1 MSRTSAVKTN
11 AVRLLE
17 SAGIVFAVHE
27 YPVDDG
33 RIDARSIAE
42 KLGRSTDEVF
52 KTLVAESP
60 AHEHFVFV
68 IPAAGELDLKKAAQ
82 AAGRKSI
89 EMIPQKQLFPLTGY
103 VHGGC
108 SPVGMKKLFPTFID
122 ETAQLFDV
130 MFVSG
135 GKVGLNLEIAPD
147 LLCGFIHIDIISSIS
162 LPEGK
167 SKRQRRYFIP
177 YLQRTAEERR
187 KSCRRGGSSDR

>member
-17 SAGIVFAVHE
+17 SAGILFTAHE

-42 KLGRSTDEVF
+42 KLGRTEDEVF
-52 KTLVAESP
+52 KTLVTETP
-60 AHEHFVFV
+60 AHEYFVFV

-89 EMIPQKQLFPLTGY
+89 DMIPQKQLFPLTGY

-108 SPVGMKKLFPTFID
+108 SPVGKKKLFPTFID
-122 ETAQLFDV
+122 ETAQLFEV
-130 MFVSG
+130 IFVSG
-135 GKVGLNLEIAPD
+135 GKIGLNLEIAPD
-147 LLCGFIHIDIISSIS
+147 RLCGF
-162 LPEGK
+162 LPAQYADLT
-167 SKRQRRYFIP
+167 RN
-177 YLQRTAEERR
+177 
-187 KSCRRGGSSDR
+187 

>member
-1 MSRTSAVKTN
+1 MNRANAVKTN

-17 SAGIVFAVHE
+17 SAGVAFTVHE

-82 AAGRKSI
+82 AADRKSI
-89 EMIPQKQLFPLTGY
+89 EMIPLKQLFPLTGY

-135 GKVGLNLEIAPD
+135 GKIGVNLEIAPD
-147 LLCGFIHIDIISSIS
+147 VLCSFV
-162 LPEGK
+162 
-167 SKRQRRYFIP
+167 QARYVD
-177 YLQRTAEERR
+177 LT
-187 KSCRRGGSSDR
+187 KN

>member
-1 MSRTSAVKTN
+1 MNRANAVKTN

-17 SAGIVFAVHE
+17 SAGIAFTVHE

-42 KLGRSTDEVF
+42 KLGRSADEVF

-60 AHEHFVFV
+60 AHDHFVFV

-82 AAGRKSI
+82 AADRKSI
-89 EMIPQKQLFPLTGY
+89 EMIPLKQLFPLTGY

-135 GKVGLNLEIAPD
+135 GKVGVNLEIAPD
-147 LLCGFIHIDIISSIS
+147 VLCSFVQAQYAD
-162 LPEGK
+162 LTK
-167 SKRQRRYFIP
+167 N
-177 YLQRTAEERR
+177 
-187 KSCRRGGSSDR
+187 

>member
-1 MSRTSAVKTN
+1 MNRTNAVKTN

-82 AAGRKSI
+82 AADRKSI
-89 EMIPQKQLFPLTGY
+89 EMIPLKQLFPLTGY

-122 ETAQLFDV
+122 ETAQLFDA

-135 GKVGLNLEIAPD
+135 GKVGVNLEIAPD
-147 LLCGFIHIDIISSIS
+147 ILCSFIQAQYAD
-162 LPEGK
+162 LTK
-167 SKRQRRYFIP
+167 N
-177 YLQRTAEERR
+177 
-187 KSCRRGGSSDR
+187 

>member
-1 MSRTSAVKTN
+1 MNRANAVKTN

-17 SAGIVFAVHE
+17 SAGIDFTVHE

-42 KLGRSTDEVF
+42 KLGRSADEVF

-60 AHEHFVFV
+60 AHDHFVFV

-82 AAGRKSI
+82 AADRKSI
-89 EMIPQKQLFPLTGY
+89 EMIPLKQLFPLTGY

-122 ETAQLFDV
+122 ETAQLFEV

-147 LLCGFIHIDIISSIS
+147 VLCTFIQAQYAD
-162 LPEGK
+162 LTK
-167 SKRQRRYFIP
+167 N
-177 YLQRTAEERR
+177 
-187 KSCRRGGSSDR
+187 

>member
-1 MSRTSAVKTN
+1 MNRTSTVKTN

-42 KLGRSTDEVF
+42 KLGRTTDEVF

-60 AHEHFVFV
+60 AHEYFVFV

-147 LLCGFIHIDIISSIS
+147 RLCGF
-162 LPEGK
+162 LPAQYADLT
-167 SKRQRRYFIP
+167 RN
-177 YLQRTAEERR
+177 
-187 KSCRRGGSSDR
+187 

>member
-1 MSRTSAVKTN
+1 MSRTSTVKTN

-17 SAGIVFAVHE
+17 SAGLVFATHE

-89 EMIPQKQLFPLTGY
+89 EMIPQKTLLPLTGY

-108 SPVGMKKLFPTFID
+108 SPVGMKKFFPTFID
-122 ETAQLFDV
+122 ETAQLFDYIC
-130 MFVSG
+130 VSAG
-135 GKVGLNLEIAPD
+135 AVGANVAVSPD
-147 LLCGFIHIDIISSIS
+147 ALCRF
-162 LPEGK
+162 LPASYADLAVFK
-167 SKRQRRYFIP
+167 
-177 YLQRTAEERR
+177 
-187 KSCRRGGSSDR
+187 

>member
-1 MSRTSAVKTN
+1 MSRTSAVKKN

-17 SAGIVFAVHE
+17 SAGFVFTAHE

-33 RIDARSIAE
+33 LIDARSIAR
-42 KLGRSTDEVF
+42 KLGRTPDEVF
-52 KTLVAESP
+52 KTLVAETP
-60 AHEHFVFV
+60 AHEYFVFV

-89 EMIPQKQLFPLTGY
+89 DMIPQKTLFPLTGY

-122 ETAQLFDV
+122 ETAQLFEV

-147 LLCGFIHIDIISSIS
+147 RLCSFIQAQYAD
-162 LPEGK
+162 LTKNQPDK
-167 SKRQRRYFIP
+167 
-177 YLQRTAEERR
+177 
-187 KSCRRGGSSDR
+187 

>member
-1 MSRTSAVKTN
+1 MSRTSNVKTN

-17 SAGIVFAVHE
+17 SAGIVFAAHE
-27 YPVDDG
+27 YPVEDG

-42 KLGRSTDEVF
+42 KLGRSPDEVF

-68 IPAAGELDLKKAAQ
+68 IPAAGELDLKKAA
-82 AAGRKSI
+82 AAANRKSI
-89 EMIPQKQLFPLTGY
+89 DLIPLKQLFPLTGY

-122 ETAQLFDV
+122 ETAQLFEV

-147 LLCGFIHIDIISSIS
+147 VLSSLI
-162 LPEGK
+162 
-167 SKRQRRYFIP
+167 QARYAD
-177 YLQRTAEERR
+177 LT
-187 KSCRRGGSSDR
+187 KN

>member
-33 RIDARSIAE
+33 LIDARSIAR
-42 KLGRSTDEVF
+42 KLERTPDEVF

-82 AAGRKSI
+82 AANRKSI
-89 EMIPQKQLFPLTGY
+89 EMIPLKQLFPLTGY

-108 SPVGMKKLFPTFID
+108 SPIGMKKPFPTFID
-122 ETAQLFDV
+122 ETAQLFEV

-135 GKVGLNLEIAPD
+135 GKIGLNLEIAPD
-147 LLCGFIHIDIISSIS
+147 RLCSFIQAQYAD
-162 LPEGK
+162 LTK
-167 SKRQRRYFIP
+167 
-177 YLQRTAEERR
+177 
-187 KSCRRGGSSDR
+187 D

>member
-1 MSRTSAVKTN
+1 MNRISTVKTN

-17 SAGIVFAVHE
+17 SAGIVFAAHE

-42 KLGRSTDEVF
+42 KLGRTPDEVF

-68 IPAAGELDLKKAAQ
+68 IPAAGELDLKKAAA

-147 LLCGFIHIDIISSIS
+147 LLCGFIQARYAD
-162 LPEGK
+162 LTKNQPEK
-167 SKRQRRYFIP
+167 
-177 YLQRTAEERR
+177 
-187 KSCRRGGSSDR
+187 

>member
-1 MSRTSAVKTN
+1 MNRVNAVKTN

-17 SAGIVFAVHE
+17 SAGVVFAVHE

-42 KLGRSTDEVF
+42 KLGRTTDEVF

-60 AHEHFVFV
+60 AHEYFVFV
-68 IPAAGELDLKKAAQ
+68 IPAAGELDLKKAAL

-135 GKVGLNLEIAPD
+135 GKVGLNLEIDPEVLRTFIQAEYAD
-147 LLCGFIHIDIISSIS
+147 LT
-162 LPEGK
+162 K
-167 SKRQRRYFIP
+167 N
-177 YLQRTAEERR
+177 
-187 KSCRRGGSSDR
+187 